1 MKRKL
6 FICLM
11 MLCSLV
17 AMSKKGVVLE
27 SNGKATMYSDLTTAV
42 NAAVDGDVIYLV
54 RNTSYDCPKG
64 LLIQRLIQLR
74 GDGTPTINGDVTI
87 SIDGMPDM
95 KEPVIEGII
104 VNGKVTVT
112 QSINNFKLRHCQFS
126 TIQFAA
132 PMPNG
137 LIDRCYARDDFMIP
151 PVSENFTVRN
161 SRIYNLTSTSLDNN
175 TTLFVNCNIYYI
187 HCEFAAGKFVNC
199 LINRGYDYEKFALKN
214 SVLASCGY
222 CYDVFRRDYYTT
234 IEFNCSNPSY
244 KDMDLESKIISREL
258 LQALYDDGKTLGT
271 AESCTGGR
279 IAQTII
285 AAPGSSNYFKGGIV
299 SYTNEVK
306 ENLLHVDHATLE
318 EFTAVSEPVAKQ
330 MVIGACNALNVDYAI
345 ACTGVAGPG
354 GGTPQNPV
362 GTIWIAYGSKDDIR
376 TIKLTE
382 DEGRDM
388 NISTATCTAL
398 RAFLEYHGHSRA
410 R

>member
-95 KEPVIEGII
+95 KEPVMEGII

-132 PMPNG
+132 SMPNG
-137 LIDRCYARDDFMIP
+137 LIDRCYASDDFMIP

-161 SRIYNLTSTSLDNN
+161 SIIYNLKSISLDNN

-187 HCEFAAGKFVNC
+187 HCELAAGTFVNC

-222 CYDVFRRDYYTT
+222 CYDVFERDYSTT
-234 IEFNCSNPSY
+234 IEFNCPNRSYNDYGYVVSYYGNSNV
-244 KDMDLESKIISREL
+244 DWIG
-258 LQALYDDGKTLGT
+258 DDGTKMGSEGGATPYTLT
-271 AESCTGGR
+271 PTVMPKV
-279 IAQTII
+279 T
-285 AAPGSSNYFKGGIV
+285 YL
-299 SYTNEVK
+299 YTNVSDGVVDV
-306 ENLLHVDHATLE
+306 HVQAT
-318 EFTAVSEPVAKQ
+318 SNDKQ
-330 MVIGACNALNVDYAI
+330 NN
-345 ACTGVAGPG
+345 
-354 GGTPQNPV
+354 
-362 GTIWIAYGSKDDIR
+362 
-376 TIKLTE
+376 
-382 DEGRDM
+382 
-388 NISTATCTAL
+388 
-398 RAFLEYHGHSRA
+398 
-410 R
+410 

>member
-112 QSINNFKLRHCQFS
+112 QSINNFKLRHCQFY

-137 LIDRCYARDDFMIP
+137 LIDRCYASDVFMIP

-161 SRIYNLTSTSLDNN
+161 SIIYNLKSISLDNN

-187 HCEFAAGKFVNC
+187 HCELAAGTFVNC

-222 CYDVFRRDYYTT
+222 CYDVFERDYSTT
-234 IEFNCSNPSY
+234 IEFNCPNRSY
-244 KDMDLESKIISREL
+244 NDYGYVVSYYGNSYVDWTG
-258 LQALYDDGKTLGT
+258 DDGTKMGAEGGATPYTLT
-271 AESCTGGR
+271 PTVMPKV
-279 IAQTII
+279 T
-285 AAPGSSNYFKGGIV
+285 YL
-299 SYTNEVK
+299 YTNVSDGVVDV
-306 ENLLHVDHATLE
+306 HVQAT
-318 EFTAVSEPVAKQ
+318 SNDKQ
-330 MVIGACNALNVDYAI
+330 NN
-345 ACTGVAGPG
+345 
-354 GGTPQNPV
+354 
-362 GTIWIAYGSKDDIR
+362 
-376 TIKLTE
+376 
-382 DEGRDM
+382 
-388 NISTATCTAL
+388 
-398 RAFLEYHGHSRA
+398 
-410 R
+410 

>member
-95 KEPVIEGII
+95 KEPVMEGII

-112 QSINNFKLRHCQFS
+112 QSINNFKLRHCQFG
-126 TIQFAA
+126 TIQFGAA
-132 PMPNG
+132 MPNG
-137 LIDRCYARDDFMIP
+137 LIDRCYASDDFMIP

-175 TTLFVNCNIYYI
+175 TSLFVNCNIYYI
-187 HCEFAAGKFVNC
+187 HCELAAGKFVNS
-199 LINRGYDYEKFALKN
+199 LINFGYDYEKFALKN

-222 CYDVFRRDYYTT
+222 CYDVLRRDNSTT
-234 IEFNCSNPSY
+234 IEFNCPNRSYNDYGYVVSYYGNSNV
-244 KDMDLESKIISREL
+244 DWIG
-258 LQALYDDGKTLGT
+258 DDGTKMGAEGGATPYTLT
-271 AESCTGGR
+271 PTVMPKV
-279 IAQTII
+279 T
-285 AAPGSSNYFKGGIV
+285 YL
-299 SYTNEVK
+299 YTNVSDGVVDI
-306 ENLLHVDHATLE
+306 HVQAT
-318 EFTAVSEPVAKQ
+318 SNDKQ
-330 MVIGACNALNVDYAI
+330 NN
-345 ACTGVAGPG
+345 
-354 GGTPQNPV
+354 
-362 GTIWIAYGSKDDIR
+362 
-376 TIKLTE
+376 
-382 DEGRDM
+382 
-388 NISTATCTAL
+388 
-398 RAFLEYHGHSRA
+398 
-410 R
+410 

>member
-137 LIDRCYARDDFMIP
+137 LIDRCYASDVFMIP

-161 SRIYNLTSTSLDNN
+161 SIIYNLKSISLDNN

-187 HCEFAAGKFVNC
+187 HCELAAGTFVNC

-222 CYDVFRRDYYTT
+222 CYDVFERDYSTT
-234 IEFNCSNPSY
+234 IEFNCPNRSY
-244 KDMDLESKIISREL
+244 NDYGYVVSYYGNSYVDWTG
-258 LQALYDDGKTLGT
+258 DDGTKMGAEGGATPYTLT
-271 AESCTGGR
+271 PTVMPKV
-279 IAQTII
+279 T
-285 AAPGSSNYFKGGIV
+285 YL
-299 SYTNEVK
+299 YTNVSDGVVDV
-306 ENLLHVDHATLE
+306 HVQAT
-318 EFTAVSEPVAKQ
+318 SNDKQ
-330 MVIGACNALNVDYAI
+330 NN
-345 ACTGVAGPG
+345 
-354 GGTPQNPV
+354 
-362 GTIWIAYGSKDDIR
+362 
-376 TIKLTE
+376 
-382 DEGRDM
+382 
-388 NISTATCTAL
+388 
-398 RAFLEYHGHSRA
+398 
-410 R
+410 

>member
-1 MKRKL
+1 
-6 FICLM
+6 

-27 SNGKATMYSDLTTAV
+27 SNGKAMMYSDLTTAV

-74 GDGTPTINGDVTI
+74 GDGTPKINGDVTI
-87 SIDGMPDM
+87 SIDGMPEM
-95 KEPVIEGII
+95 KEPVMEGIF

-187 HCEFAAGKFVNC
+187 HCEFAAGKFVNS

-222 CYDVFRRDYYTT
+222 CYDVFKKDSDTT
-234 IEFNCSNPSY
+234 IEFNCSNQSY
-244 KDMDLESKIISREL
+244 NVVSSNVSSNVDWIG
-258 LQALYDDGKTLGT
+258 DDGTKMGAEGGATPYTLT
-271 AESCTGGR
+271 PTVMPKV
-279 IAQTII
+279 T
-285 AAPGSSNYFKGGIV
+285 YL
-299 SYTNEVK
+299 YTNVSDGVVDI
-306 ENLLHVDHATLE
+306 HVQAT
-318 EFTAVSEPVAKQ
+318 SNDKQ
-330 MVIGACNALNVDYAI
+330 NN
-345 ACTGVAGPG
+345 
-354 GGTPQNPV
+354 
-362 GTIWIAYGSKDDIR
+362 
-376 TIKLTE
+376 
-382 DEGRDM
+382 
-388 NISTATCTAL
+388 
-398 RAFLEYHGHSRA
+398 
-410 R
+410 

>member
-27 SNGKATMYSDLTTAV
+27 SNGKAMMYSDLTTAV

-74 GDGTPTINGDVTI
+74 GDGTPTINGNVTI
-87 SIDGMPDM
+87 SMDGMPDM
-95 KEPVIEGII
+95 KEPVMEGII

-112 QSINNFKLRHCQFS
+112 QSINNFKLRHCQFG

-137 LIDRCYARDDFMIP
+137 LIDRCYASDDFMIP

-161 SRIYNLTSTSLDNN
+161 SIIYNLKSISLDNN

-187 HCEFAAGKFVNC
+187 HCELAAGTFVNC

-222 CYDVFRRDYYTT
+222 CYDVFTRDNSTT
-234 IEFNCSNPSY
+234 IEFNCPNRSYNDYGYVVSYYGNSNV
-244 KDMDLESKIISREL
+244 DWIG
-258 LQALYDDGKTLGT
+258 DDGTKMGAEGGATPYTLT
-271 AESCTGGR
+271 PTVMPKV
-279 IAQTII
+279 T
-285 AAPGSSNYFKGGIV
+285 YL
-299 SYTNEVK
+299 YTNVSDGVVDV
-306 ENLLHVDHATLE
+306 HVQAT
-318 EFTAVSEPVAKQ
+318 SNDKQ
-330 MVIGACNALNVDYAI
+330 NN
-345 ACTGVAGPG
+345 
-354 GGTPQNPV
+354 
-362 GTIWIAYGSKDDIR
+362 
-376 TIKLTE
+376 
-382 DEGRDM
+382 
-388 NISTATCTAL
+388 
-398 RAFLEYHGHSRA
+398 
-410 R
+410 

>member
-95 KEPVIEGII
+95 KEPVMEGII

-137 LIDRCYARDDFMIP
+137 LIDRCYASDVFMIP

-161 SRIYNLTSTSLDNN
+161 SIIYNLKSISLDNN

-187 HCEFAAGKFVNC
+187 HCELAAGTFVNC

-222 CYDVFRRDYYTT
+222 CYDVFERDYSTT
-234 IEFNCSNPSY
+234 IEFNCPNRSY
-244 KDMDLESKIISREL
+244 NDYGYVVSYYGNSYVDWTG
-258 LQALYDDGKTLGT
+258 DDGTKMGAEGGATPYTLT
-271 AESCTGGR
+271 PTVMPKV
-279 IAQTII
+279 T
-285 AAPGSSNYFKGGIV
+285 YL
-299 SYTNEVK
+299 YTNVSDGVVDI
-306 ENLLHVDHATLE
+306 HVQAT
-318 EFTAVSEPVAKQ
+318 SNDKQ
-330 MVIGACNALNVDYAI
+330 NN
-345 ACTGVAGPG
+345 
-354 GGTPQNPV
+354 
-362 GTIWIAYGSKDDIR
+362 
-376 TIKLTE
+376 
-382 DEGRDM
+382 
-388 NISTATCTAL
+388 
-398 RAFLEYHGHSRA
+398 
-410 R
+410 